1 MKNKQRRILSL
12 VLTVVLLS
20 TIPQIS
26 AAAAEVSWY
35 FKKNSEH
42 KQPPLDSNLAFI
54 EKYHCYYLDRAH
66 GDDCTEKVLY
76 LTFDAGYENGNIERI
91 LDVLKEKNVKGAFFV
106 LSHLIEA
113 NTDLV
118 KRMADEGHLVCNHTM
133 SHKNMAAVTDRSVFE
148 KELGGLEKLYA
159 EKIGG
164 EMAKFYRPPEGRLSE
179 ENLKLL
185 DEMGYTTV
193 LWSFAYA
200 DWDNNKQMPAEKAIQ
215 KVLDGTH
222 NGEIILLHP
231 TSKTNADILGR
242 LIDAWREEGYRFGTL
257 DELQ

>member
-1 MKNKQRRILSL
+1 M
-12 VLTVVLLS
+12 
-20 TIPQIS
+20 
-26 AAAAEVSWY
+26 
-35 FKKNSEH
+35 
-42 KQPPLDSNLAFI
+42 
-54 EKYHCYYLDRAH
+54 
-66 GDDCTEKVLY
+66 Y